1 MNYILLLRDG
11 LLESTTAFLTALT
24 AFLVALTGVLSSIVS
39 QLKIHRDLKR
49 NTKLTETTAERLR
62 QLSDSDED

>member
-24 AFLVALTGVLSSIVS
+24 AFLVALTGVLSSIVT
-39 QLKIHRDLKR
+39 QYKLHRDLKR
-49 NTKLTETTAERLR
+49 NTRLTESTAESVR
-62 QLSDSDED
+62 QLRDVDEN